1 MNKEEDECSVIE
13 PKADETSITKLNNCV
28 HEKHSSKVRR
38 RNVIEKISSSLIK
51 ENDFNYNNKSIEFSL
66 DTEKAWI
73 NGIPELPEILN
84 IDSPEKFTERERM
97 KIKVIQGTII
107 KSNLTFGKLKL
118 LSTSSEGLVIDDI
131 RRILW
136 PQLLRLP
143 DKEMPIVDELE
154 TVHKCIP
161 CEVYQQVLKDVA
173 RSGGHLFPDA
183 TEEEISRF
191 QDQMTQLICWVLY
204 RNPSLHYYQGYND
217 VAATILLI
225 MGLQRAL
232 HVLEK
237 ISLTYLERF
246 MEKTMEKVNQELF
259 FIFALLEREHPKL
272 LEHLENVELFP
283 HFALA
288 EYTTWY
294 AHKYAENRKLLHRLF
309 DYFLGSPPFMP
320 LYLSTIIV
328 IHRADEIFNT
338 IPDMGHTHK
347 VLCSLPD
354 NLPIENLLVNAN
366 NLYHRY
372 PPGTINKDVRD
383 YDLKR
388 RRKEQEWKAKVEASR
403 KERENNLKI
412 VQSRRRLPYRM
423 RSYKTITVVTI
434 IALGLYAFLKT
445 SSGLN

>member
-1 MNKEEDECSVIE
+1 MDKEEDEYSVIDS
-13 PKADETSITKLNNCV
+13 KADENSRLFLNNCLLD
-28 HEKHSSKVRR
+28 KHSSKVRR
-38 RNVIEKISSSLIK
+38 RNVIDKNNSSLT
-51 ENDFNYNNKSIEFSL
+51 ENNDFNCNKNIELSL
-66 DTEKAWI
+66 DGEKAWI
-73 NGIPELPEILN
+73 HDIPKLPEISN
-84 IDSPEKFTERERM
+84 TPELFTERERM

-107 KSNLTFGKLKL
+107 ESNLTYGKLKL
-118 LSTSSEGLVIDDI
+118 LSISSEGLVIDDV
-131 RRILW
+131 RRVLW
-136 PQLLRLP
+136 PELLRLP
-143 DKEMPIVDELE
+143 DKEMPIVTELG
-154 TVHKCIP
+154 TIHKCIP

-173 RSGGHLFPDA
+173 RSGGHLFSNT
-183 TEEEISRF
+183 TEEEIQIF
-191 QDQMTQLICWVLY
+191 QEEMTQLICWVLY
-204 RNPSLHYYQGYND
+204 RNPHLHYYQGYND
-217 VAATILLI
+217 VAATILLT
-225 MGLQRAL
+225 MGLQKGL

-347 VLCSLPD
+347 ILCSLPD
-354 NLPIENLLVNAN
+354 DLPIENLLVNAK
-366 NLYHRY
+366 NLYHRH
-372 PPGTINKDVRD
+372 PPGSINNDVKD

-388 RRKEQEWKAKVEASR
+388 RRKEQEWKTKVEAAR
-403 KERENNLKI
+403 LERENKLKI
-412 VQSRRRLPYRM
+412 VQPRRRIPYRM

-434 IALGLYAFLKT
+434 IAIGLYAFLK
-445 SSGLN
+445 SSTGLN